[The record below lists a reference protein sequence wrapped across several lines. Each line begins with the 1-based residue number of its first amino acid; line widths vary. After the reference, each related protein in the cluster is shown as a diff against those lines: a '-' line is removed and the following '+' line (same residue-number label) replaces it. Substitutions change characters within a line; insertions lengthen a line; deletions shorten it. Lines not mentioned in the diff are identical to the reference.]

1 MNKKGL
7 KIHITGASG
16 SGTTTLGRAI
26 SEKYGIKHF
35 DTDDFYWEKT
45 KIPFTVKRDRGEAAE
60 LMKKNLESNDSWV
73 ISGSLCEWGDFTV
86 KYYDFIIFLYLDQ
99 EIRIKRLREREIKSF
114 GKKAISKGGKM
125 YENNRKF
132 FEWAKKYDT
141 AGLDIRSLKRHE
153 AWLKK
158 SNLPVLRIEGEVT
171 IEEKLKLVDN
181 YLIENNLI

>member
-1 MNKKGL
+1 
-7 KIHITGASG
+7 
-16 SGTTTLGRAI
+16 
-26 SEKYGIKHF
+26 
-35 DTDDFYWEKT
+35 
-45 KIPFTVKRDRGEAAE
+45 
-60 LMKKNLESNDSWV
+60 
-73 ISGSLCEWGDFTV
+73 
-86 KYYDFIIFLYLDQ
+86 
-99 EIRIKRLREREIKSF
+99 
-114 GKKAISKGGKM
+114 M

-171 IEEKLKLVDN
+171 IEEKLKLVDY